1 MSTKPRAGAPI
12 NAGYVDELLKGNVAN
27 LLKGATSQDDSKLK
41 YGPLGQL
48 PGDWT
53 GRGFSILSLPNN
65 YPKNPTAKFQL
76 MMNATIEDTQFTRI
90 GAPIPDRGNTQDDI
104 FFLGMT
110 YLQKV
115 SDAQTL
121 EGIHIEPGLL
131 LNLPGNPVQ
140 TVPSVVRLATIPH
153 GDAVLAQ
160 GPYILSLPVPIPD
173 VDSTPFTLNAD
184 GSRHNDPSDTYLAP
198 FKNAIP
204 PPGIPHDA
212 IKNPNYILQQY
223 NADLINAGKSIIPYS
238 VFQVNVNPVGGIADA
253 PPLPAVSGDVGGI
266 TNIPFVNTNANANS
280 MSATFW
286 TNIVMNP
293 DASMYLVL
301 QYSQTV
307 ILDFPVPDSNDV
319 LTPIKWPHI
328 SVANLL
334 QR

>member
-1 MSTKPRAGAPI
+1 MSISPRAGAPLD
-12 NAGYVDELLKGNVAN
+12 VDYIEKLLKGNVKDFFA
-27 LLKGATSQDDSKLK
+27 ATQSQDDSKLK
-41 YGPLGQL
+41 YGPLSQL

-53 GRGFSILSLPNN
+53 GKGFSILSLPNN
-65 YPKNPTAKFQL
+65 YPKNPKAKFQL

-104 FFLGMT
+104 FYLGMT

-153 GDAVLAQ
+153 GDAVMAQ
-160 GPYILSLPVPIPD
+160 GPFILSLPVPIPD
-173 VDSTPFTLNAD
+173 VDSTPFTLDLN
-184 GSRHNDPSDTYLAP
+184 GNRVNDPSDTYLEP
-198 FKNAIP
+198 FKNATP
-204 PPGIPHDA
+204 PPGIPYDA
-212 IKNPNYILQQY
+212 VKNPNLILQQY
-223 NADLINAGKSIIPYS
+223 NDDLLNAGKSIIPYS
-238 VFQVNVNPVGGIADA
+238 VFQVNVNPVGGIADV

-293 DASMYLVL
+293 DASMYVVL

-307 ILDFPVPDSNDV
+307 ILDFPVPNGNDII
-319 LTPIKWPHI
+319 TPIKWPHI

>member
-1 MSTKPRAGAPI
+1 MSISPRAGAPL
-12 NAGYVDELLKGNVAN
+12 NVGYIEELLKGKVKDLFTA
-27 LLKGATSQDDSKLK
+27 AQSQDANKLQ
-41 YGPLGQL
+41 YGPLSEL

-53 GRGFSILSLPNN
+53 GKGFNILSLPNN
-65 YPKNPTAKFQL
+65 YPKNPKAKFQL

-104 FFLGMT
+104 FYLGMT

-131 LNLPGNPVQ
+131 LSLPANPVQ
-140 TVPSVVRLATIPH
+140 TIPSVVRLATIPH

-160 GPYILSLPVPIPD
+160 GPFILSLPVPIPD
-173 VDSTPFTLNAD
+173 VDSTPFTLDAN
-184 GSRHNDPSDTYLAP
+184 GNRVNDPSDNYKLP
-198 FKNAIP
+198 FTTATP

-212 IKNPNYILQQY
+212 IKNPNLILQQY
-223 NADLINAGKSIIPYS
+223 NDDLIKAGKTIIPFS
-238 VFQVNVNPVGGIADA
+238 VFQVNVNPVGGIADV
-253 PPLPAVSGDVGGI
+253 PPLPAVSGGVGGI

-286 TNIVMNP
+286 VNIVMNP

-307 ILDFPVPDSNDV
+307 ILDFPVPDGNNII
-319 LTPIKWPHI
+319 TPIKWPHI